1 MPSNSLRHWQDVY
14 CIKLDEIVE
23 AHRRAVGGTGRGRR
37 YATEQVNHAYAVL
50 LSSQFQGFCRD
61 LHSECTHHIVQQV
74 PAALQNL
81 LHGELVRARKLDR
94 GNANPGNIG
103 ADFARL
109 GLGIWD
115 ELKALDRRND
125 ARKQLLGELNE
136 WRNAIAH
143 QDFDPSKF
151 GPHPTLRLSNVNC
164 WRRAC
169 HQLAL
174 AFDSVACT
182 HLEALLGFP
191 PW

>member
-1 MPSNSLRHWQDVY
+1 MPSNSLRHWQEV
-14 CIKLDEIVE
+14 CCTKLDEIVE
-23 AHRRAVGGTGRGRR
+23 AHRAVGGTGRGRR

-61 LHSECTHHIVQQV
+61 LHTECTYHIVQQV
-74 PAALQNL
+74 PAALRNV
-81 LHGELVRARKLDR
+81 LHGELVRDRKLDR

-103 ADFARL
+103 SDFARL
-109 GLGIWD
+109 GLRIWD
-115 ELKALDRRND
+115 RSKALDRRNE

-151 GPHPTLRLSNVNC
+151 GPHPTLRLSEVNG

-169 HQLAL
+169 NQLAR
-174 AFDSVACT
+174 AFDMVTRT
-182 HLEALLGFP
+182 HLDGLLGLP

>member
-1 MPSNSLRHWQDVY
+1 MASNSLRRWQEV
-14 CIKLDEIVE
+14 CCTKLDEIVE
-23 AHRRAVGGTGRGRR
+23 AHRAVGGPGRGRR

-61 LHSECTHHIVQQV
+61 LHTECTYHIVQQV
-74 PAALQNL
+74 PGALRNVLQ
-81 LHGELVRARKLDR
+81 GELVRDRKLDR

-103 ADFARL
+103 SDFARL
-109 GLGIWD
+109 GLRIWD
-115 ELKALDRRND
+115 RSKALDRRNE

-143 QDFDPSKF
+143 QYFDPSKF
-151 GPHPTLRLSNVNC
+151 GPGSTLRLSEVNG

-169 HQLAL
+169 NQLAR
-174 AFDSVACT
+174 AFDMVTRT
-182 HLEALLGFP
+182 HLVGLLGLP